1 MKFLRALCLIALLI
15 AIALPVYAE
24 TQSVKLSGDII
35 IRGIDRKNYDFNKWN
50 ANGVSLATRDFN
62 AADAN
67 YFMTTTEVQLDADLT
82 DNVSA
87 TIRVVNQRDWNVK
100 IWDNGI
106 LYGDCYRYPSD
117 VSNSASAPGATG
129 SNEEFKI
136 DLDLAYVTLKE
147 FFFAPLTVK
156 LGRQDLWFGKGFII
170 GANGW
175 QDPQHQLSGDEWSVL
190 NAFDAIRA
198 TWDFAPW
205 TLDAVYAMILENDIG
220 ANDDEQLVGLN
231 LGCDLKQY
239 KNAEAEVYY
248 FVKDDRSLRKLGHTG
263 AWGPGPG
270 FNGASSAMKEGN
282 VVHTIGARGSFDPH
296 ESITIWAE
304 GAVQVGSYYR
314 GVFQQD
320 ERPRAAGAVDVGG
333 ELRLWE
339 NQYAWKP
346 KVGAEYI
353 FYSGDNLAENRD
365 NTDHPYNGWDRMYRG
380 KVDSAIHEWYNVL
393 YTNSINTNDNT
404 YNDRGDTN
412 LHQLIVMGSLQPMDN
427 LSINGRWIDFWLAA
441 SADTT
446 GGVVGEGNR
455 HVGDELDVELNY
467 DYTEDVSFGLLSA
480 WFWSGDHYII
490 PETNDEGNLHAG
502 TADQKA
508 KNVASELVGTC
519 KVSF

>member
-15 AIALPVYAE
+15 AITLPVYAE

-50 ANGVSLATRDFN
+50 ANGVAIATRDAN

-67 YFMTTTEVQLDADLT
+67 YFMTTAEVQLDADLT

-87 TIRVVNQRDWNVK
+87 TIRVVNQRDWNVR
-100 IWDNGI
+100 IWDTATSFYVN
-106 LYGDCYRYPSD
+106 PSD
-117 VSNSASAPGATG
+117 TNVSGVSPNQYTHGA
-129 SNEEFKI
+129 NDEFKI

-156 LGRQDLWFGKGFII
+156 IGRQDLWFGKGFII

-190 NAFDAIRA
+190 NAFDAIKA

-220 ANDDEQLVGLN
+220 ANDDEQLIGLN

-248 FVKDDRSLRKLGHTG
+248 FVKDDRTLRMVAGG
-263 AWGPGPG
+263 GP
-270 FNGASSAMKEGN
+270 SSAMKAGN
-282 VVHTIGARGSFDPH
+282 TVHTVGARGSFDPH

-304 GAVQVGSYYR
+304 GAVQVGNYYR
-314 GVFQQD
+314 GTMQVD

-333 ELRLWE
+333 ELRLWQD
-339 NQYAWKP
+339 QYAWKP

-353 FYSGDNLAENRD
+353 YYSGDDIAKDRND
-365 NTDHPYNGWDRMYRG
+365 TDHAYNGWDRMYRG

-393 YTNSINTNDNT
+393 YTNSINNNT
-404 YNDRGDTN
+404 VADAGDTN

-427 LSINGRWIDFWLAA
+427 LSINARWIDFWL
-441 SADTT
+441 DTNAT
-446 GGVVGEGNR
+446 AVFGGGNR

-480 WFWSGDHYII
+480 WFWSGDHYIS
-490 PETNDEGNLHAG
+490 PEQYSPNVVAG
-502 TADQKA
+502 GSQSKSKD
-508 KNVASELVGTC
+508 VASELVGTC